1 MHTRK
6 PKEFLPVFSHRYWSA
21 AFSELHNLRSLIFA
35 ALIVA
40 LSIVI
45 SSFFIPVADNLRIY
59 FKFLVT
65 AVGASVYGPVV
76 AILVGIASDTLG
88 FFIHP
93 SGAYFPGYLL
103 SEVLGNLVFA
113 LLLYRKRI
121 SILRL
126 FIARGF
132 INLFINVG
140 LGSLW
145 SAVLYSK
152 GFLYYAATSIVKNSI
167 LLIPEVILLTLL
179 FALLVPIFSRMN
191 VIPPQKS
198 GHRFLPWI

>member
-1 MHTRK
+1 MQTRK
-6 PKEFLPVFSHRYWSA
+6 PKEILPVFSRAYWSA
-21 AFSELHNLRSLIFA
+21 AFSELHDLRSLVFA

-59 FKFLVT
+59 FKFIAT
-65 AVGASVYGPVV
+65 AVGASVYGPVM
-76 AILVGIASDTLG
+76 AALVGIASDTLG

-93 SGAYFPGYLL
+93 SGGYFPGYLL
-103 SEVLGNLVFA
+103 SEVLGNVVFA
-113 LLLYRKRI
+113 LLLYRKHL

-126 FIARGF
+126 FIARF
-132 INLFINVG
+132 IIAYGINVT

-145 SAVLYSK
+145 SAMLYSK

-167 LLIPEVILLTLL
+167 LLIPEVIILTLL
-179 FALLVPIFSRMN
+179 FALLVPLFSRMN
-191 VIPPQKS
+191 IIPAQKNS
-198 GHRFLPWI
+198 HRFLPWI